1 MVTIQKGLARFLTI
15 SQRYKDE
22 LRYIVIEEPEQRE
35 LLVWFKNNKPELWRE
50 IFCDDCPEV
59 C

>member
-1 MVTIQKGLARFLTI
+1 M
-15 SQRYKDE
+15 
-22 LRYIVIEEPEQRE
+22 IVEKSYTTGMILLSTTVLIEKEQRE